1 MSRYEIGELLK
12 SSSGG
17 IPIIL
22 TETLTKKISSS
33 DLDKQRLVLLL
44 CYTVIE
50 TVKKR
55 CKSGFFFCEN
65 CKKSLKK

>member
-22 TETLTKKISSS
+22 TETPTKKISAS
-33 DLDKQRLVLLL
+33 DLDKQRLVLLS

-55 CKSGFFFCEN
+55 C
-65 CKKSLKK
+65 